1 MRKSWAYGAAAV
13 VLVHAAWLSLIF
25 LESRA
30 DWFMAAIVVM
40 LFVAMNVAGLGA
52 FITAMTAP
60 RRGFLLGLTMAP
72 LSAALT
78 VGSNLVFA
86 ATGNRVDLSGFYDNL
101 GLLVVSVGYGI
112 FVAAVGGAIGLWMR
126 RRQRIEAVALA
137 APADAPAPTPP
148 AQAERIEPYIS
159 DPGVPLESLHAS
171 KQQSPN

>member
-13 VLVHAAWLSLIF
+13 FLIHAAWFGLIF

-60 RRGFLLGLTMAP
+60 RHGFLLGLSMAP

-78 VGSNLVFA
+78 VGSNLAFA

-101 GLLVVSVGYGI
+101 GLLAVSVGYGA
-112 FVAAVGGAIGLWMR
+112 FVAAVGGAIGLWMKR
-126 RRQRIEAVALA
+126 RNGNGKAAPITDMPQA
-137 APADAPAPTPP
+137 APATRMEPFISDPVLSPTPP
-148 AQAERIEPYIS
+148 A
-159 DPGVPLESLHAS
+159 DPPH
-171 KQQSPN
+171 

>member
-1 MRKSWAYGAAAV
+1 MRKSWANGAAAV
-13 VLVHAAWLSLIF
+13 VLIHAAWFGLIF

-78 VGSNLVFA
+78 VASNLAFV
-86 ATGNRVDLSGFYDNL
+86 ATGNRVDLSGFYDNW
-101 GLLVVSVGYGI
+101 GLLIVSIGYGA
-112 FVAAVGGAIGLWMR
+112 FVAAVGGAIGLWMKR
-126 RRQRIEAVALA
+126 RNGNGSSTAIADTPVA
-137 APADAPAPTPP
+137 APAV
-148 AQAERIEPYIS
+148 RVEPYIS
-159 DPGVPLESLHAS
+159 EPPVLPPPAGHL
-171 KQQSPN
+171 

>member
-1 MRKSWAYGAAAV
+1 MKKSWAYGAAAV
-13 VLVHAAWLSLIF
+13 VLIHAAWFGLIF

-78 VGSNLVFA
+78 VGSNLAFA
-86 ATGNRVDLSGFYDNL
+86 AAGNRVDLSGFYDNL
-101 GLLVVSVGYGI
+101 GLLVVSLGYGA
-112 FVAAVGGAIGLWMR
+112 FVAAVGGAIGLWMKR
-126 RRQRIEAVALA
+126 RNGSEPAVTKAPIPEVAPDEA
-137 APADAPAPTPP
+137 T
-148 AQAERIEPYIS
+148 ERREPYIS
-159 DPGVPLESLHAS
+159 DLPVPPAPAGPPPV
-171 KQQSPN
+171 SPN